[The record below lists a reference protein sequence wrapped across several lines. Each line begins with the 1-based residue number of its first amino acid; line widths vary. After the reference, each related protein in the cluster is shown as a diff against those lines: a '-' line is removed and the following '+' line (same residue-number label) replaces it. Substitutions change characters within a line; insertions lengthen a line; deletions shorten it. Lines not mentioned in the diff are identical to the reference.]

1 MNTITQFF
9 GCHKSPTYPFV
20 FYHSRVHKYFSLKER
35 VIICRVMN
43 GIWKRM
49 VGIFKD
55 LFMEENDDHVTTFIV
70 KNNKINM
77 SLCGFLAF

>member
-1 MNTITQFF
+1 
-9 GCHKSPTYPFV
+9 
-20 FYHSRVHKYFSLKER
+20 
-35 VIICRVMN
+35 MN